1 MALIKICA
9 AVAVMSMVSSTPSP
23 TYFWKGT
30 AFDSTVEEMRSMCNN
45 NDAIA
50 CLKFKTISFLDN
62 IFQKDSFKLSDNVE
76 INRNSYRSNEITS
89 RSDVNLEDKI
99 DEYVKSHDFN
109 FKLPFG
115 SSVTLDA
122 KNLDLDQLNL
132 KLSFSDSTQSSVT
145 LDAKNLDLDQLNLKL
160 SFSDSTQ
167 PEARKSKLKKIF
179 VPILIFILLKAMTLI
194 PLALGVLGLKAWNAL
209 QLSFFSFV
217 VSVGLA
223 IFQLCKK
230 LAVDNAAPQVSAH
243 GAWDNAYNNAIML
256 RDQLTY
262 LKMKKLFRTLKIWHI
277 LRIVNNDK
285 MKKLFRTLKIWHILR
300 IVNNEWTWH
309 VNRNDIY

>member
-1 MALIKICA
+1 MSMALIKICA
-9 AVAVMSMVSSTPSP
+9 AVAVISMVASTPSP

-50 CLKFKTISFLDN
+50 CLKFKTITFLDN

-89 RSDVNLEDKI
+89 RSDTNLEDKI
-99 DEYVKSHDFN
+99 EEYVKSHDFN

-122 KNLDLDQLNL
+122 KNLDLDQMNL
-132 KLSFSDSTQSSVT
+132 KLSFSDSS
-145 LDAKNLDLDQLNLKL
+145 
-160 SFSDSTQ
+160 Q

-209 QLSFFSFV
+209 QLSFFSFI

-223 IFQLCKK
+223 IFQMCKK

-243 GAWDNAYNNAIML
+243 GAWDNAYNHYAARSIDVPETEETLQNAQNIAYSAYS
-256 RDQLTY
+256 Q
-262 LKMKKLFRTLKIWHI
+262 
-277 LRIVNNDK
+277 
-285 MKKLFRTLKIWHILR
+285 
-300 IVNNEWTWH
+300 
-309 VNRNDIY
+309 